1 LKETHAEEVGE
12 SMNEKNWMC
21 VKTVNEWMDREDLP
35 EGYTMLNAKY
45 RRDFNRIAK
54 ALRVQNAFLYFLGV
68 VMDTRYVTKM
78 MWSAKKQSL
87 FCDAVAN
94 ELNHK
99 RVEPEHAKV
108 FDKNVKQLEKRL
120 VTIDRIT
127 KEDIR
132 LTKYHPFFV
141 AEIYGKDLGDFDFE
155 SLKPMADKWNE
166 EHPAEVEKHM
176 AEIQPELERYEKF
189 KERKRNSIK
198 AEKEERKAKKK
209 AETAYVNELKK
220 NRQKHIA
227 EQKRLDKSFETYY
240 R

>member
-1 LKETHAEEVGE
+1 
-12 SMNEKNWMC
+12 MNEKNWMC

-45 RRDFNRIAK
+45 RRDFKRIAK

-78 MWSAKKQSL
+78 MWSAKKQSI
-87 FCDAVAN
+87 FCDAVAS

-141 AEIYGKDLGDFDFE
+141 AEIYDKDLSDIDFE

-166 EHPAEVEKHM
+166 EHPEEVEKHM
-176 AEIQPELERYEKF
+176 AEIQPELDRYEKF
-189 KERKRNSIK
+189 KERKRNAIK
-198 AEKEERKAKKK
+198 AEKEARKAKKK
-209 AETAYVNELKK
+209 AENAYVNELKK

-227 EQKRLDKSFETYY
+227 EQKRIDRSFETYY
-240 R
+240 K